1 MKCQK
6 KTNIRLAW
14 CVTIASVVRMEKKNY
29 MQVYI
34 EECRYR
40 MKKTKITKFI
50 EAELESE
57 LESDIELELRSNTE
71 LELKSNTG

>member
-34 EECRYR
+34 EECIYR

-71 LELKSNTG
+71 LELKSNTE